1 MMNTPGQGQVI
12 KRLRLERGWNQYQ
25 LAQAA
30 GISQSL
36 VAKLETGLLPVSP
49 KVERALS
56 VAFGIPYDQFHHYL
70 MNNVVAVEATKQPEV
85 QK

>member
-1 MMNTPGQGQVI
+1 
-12 KRLRLERGWNQYQ
+12 
-25 LAQAA
+25 
-30 GISQSL
+30 
-36 VAKLETGLLPVSP
+36 
-49 KVERALS
+49 LS